1 EKPRLP
7 NSETGAGTRGAGA
20 GCSLGGLASEPLA
33 KLAVVVS
40 VVVAGARVLGT
51 NFVFATGTPISVGTR
66 PTTTRTNRVVDAS
79 KPAAGAQRHATR
91 SAKSLLRF
99 SSCHPRPS
107 IPEERG
113 VVTRPKMHLRLP
125 AGWRRRGAPSSRGAS

>member
-91 SAKSLLRF
+91 SAKSLATVLILPPAAKHTRRTGSGHPPENA
-99 SSCHPRPS
+99 SSAS
-107 IPEERG
+107 GG
-113 VVTRPKMHLRLP
+113 V
-125 AGWRRRGAPSSRGAS
+125 ASSRCSK